1 MSMIV
6 KDVLPPLERMRTIL
20 ESQNGTLLTTDLAKF
35 NIPRTYLSI
44 LERNGE
50 IERVSRGVY
59 QAKDAI
65 KDELFSI
72 QATCRSAVYSHETAL
87 YLHDLTDRSPL
98 RYSLTVPV
106 GYHSSSLIQGGYKI
120 FYVNRSV
127 FDLGVITLKSPH
139 GNPIRVTNL
148 ERTICDVLRS
158 RNQMDMQ
165 IVYEALK
172 RYVKRNEKD
181 IDLLYAYAKSFR
193 VQKIIRQYIEVLL

>member
-1 MSMIV
+1 MNVNKLS
-6 KDVLPPLERMRTIL
+6 PLEQTRKMLASR
-20 ESQNGTLLTTDLAKF
+20 NGILLTSDLTKF

-44 LERNGE
+44 MERKGE

-59 QAKDAI
+59 QAKDTI
-65 KDELFSI
+65 EDELFGI
-72 QATCRSAVYSHETAL
+72 QSTCQAAVYSHETAL

-106 GYHSSSLIQGGYKI
+106 GYHSTSLIQSGYKI
-120 FYVNRSV
+120 FYVNRKV

-148 ERTICDVLRS
+148 ERTICDILRS
-158 RNQMDMQ
+158 RNQMEMQ

-181 IDLLYAYAKSFR
+181 IDLLYAYAKRFR
-193 VQKIIRQYIEVLL
+193 VQKFIRQYIEVLL